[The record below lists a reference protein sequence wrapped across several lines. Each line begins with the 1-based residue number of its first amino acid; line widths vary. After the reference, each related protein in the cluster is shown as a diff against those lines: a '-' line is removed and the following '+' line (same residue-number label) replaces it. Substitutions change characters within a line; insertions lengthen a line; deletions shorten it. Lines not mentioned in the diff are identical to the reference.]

1 MRRGGGADGGAG
13 PILGRPTVDRPIL
26 DRLLALRGIAGE
38 EGERFLKP
46 SIMHLGHP
54 VEMPGMRAASEAIC
68 EAVREGRRIAIYGD
82 YDADGVMASTILW
95 HLVRALG
102 GAEPQVYI
110 PHRIEE
116 GYGLNRGAL
125 EQLARDGAALVVTVD
140 CGVAAPDEAAYAR
153 ELGLDLVI
161 TDHHEPRADGRLPE
175 ARAVVHPRI
184 EGAAGFGELCG
195 AAVAWKLAWMTLE
208 HWHGIARERV
218 DEPRRARLPDV
229 HSRALLHW
237 LAFAAVGT
245 VADIVPLV
253 GENRAIVAQGLPLV
267 HRTGNAGMDALLAE
281 ARLDGARVDA
291 EAVAFQ
297 LAPRINAAGRM
308 RHASLAAELF
318 TSADARQ
325 AAARARELSRL
336 NDQRRRDD
344 RAIFEV
350 ALARVE
356 SRLAGPAIVE
366 GKPGAAPRGIVLWD
380 DGCDTRA
387 EPTSGSSGCRDANG
401 AGDGSSSCRSRRSP
415 AHAPENVSVEPSNDD
430 VETLDA
436 RRTEERAKGKTKG
449 RAKGKSAS
457 RPKAGSSPG
466 QGTLFPELEDSAVQ
480 DVPQDSPEGAE
491 AEKRTPWSLGIVG
504 IVCSKLVERFAC
516 PAVLLTRSHDGF
528 RGSGRSVD
536 GIDLHG
542 ILESCSEH
550 LTHFGGHAMAA
561 GMGVADVAALERFE
575 AAFVARC
582 DAELSRLG
590 EQKLPLEI
598 DAEATIGE
606 LDLGSV
612 LELERLAPFGRDNPR
627 PAFLLR
633 DLEVTQ
639 VKPMGADGSHLSL
652 MVRDGEARH
661 GRFLRLVRMRGGA
674 WAEALSPGM
683 RVDAVIEPKINEF
696 RGERNVEGVLLDLAP
711 AGEVRIGETT

>member
-175 ARAVVHPRI
+175 ARAVVHPRVG
-184 EGAAGFGELCG
+184 GAAGFGELCG

-344 RAIFEV
+344 RAIFDDAV
-350 ALARVE
+350 ARVE

-366 GKPGAAPRGIVLWD
+366 GKAGAAPRGIVLWD
-380 DGCDTRA
+380 D
-387 EPTSGSSGCRDANG
+387 RDE
-401 AGDGSSSCRSRRSP
+401 DG
-415 AHAPENVSVEPSNDD
+415 
-430 VETLDA
+430 
-436 RRTEERAKGKTKG
+436 
-449 RAKGKSAS
+449 
-457 RPKAGSSPG
+457 
-466 QGTLFPELEDSAVQ
+466 
-480 DVPQDSPEGAE
+480 
-491 AEKRTPWSLGIVG
+491 WSLGIVG

-516 PAVLLTRSHDGF
+516 PTVLLTRSHDGF

-542 ILESCSEH
+542 VLESCSEH

-582 DAELSRLG
+582 DAELARLG
-590 EQKLPLEI
+590 EQKLPVEI

-633 DLEVTQ
+633 GVEVTQ
-639 VKPMGADGSHLSL
+639 ARTMGADGSHLAL
-652 MVRDGEARH
+652 MVREGGARG